1 MKIGDRI
8 NYFTGAICFGLVV
21 MFFFSSAAPVMGQV
35 FGKTYDEILEKAKR
49 EGELRLWWEVPGERG
64 VGEQFEG
71 AFKKRFGFTPR
82 VSLTPVTNPDSLLR
96 FLTEVRV
103 GRVDADLLYAGAS
116 DIAGRP
122 ERLALFE
129 DIESPLVKIFRPKFK
144 GIQGILKN
152 VAPWKRPYSVDVTTL
167 ASGLVYNTKK
177 TSADQLPRTYAEF
190 AEGKGFADPKWK
202 GNFAINTIGPAS
214 PLGDMAIQGYWDVE
228 KQKKVLQMILANK
241 PLIKRS
247 SGDVRM
253 AVALGE
259 VAAATGNIGGAEGL
273 RKEGYPIQTKLFED
287 VMTLGSI
294 GLTIPKG
301 AKSPNL
307 ALLYLAFVLEDGL
320 PIVERL
326 SGEGTFID
334 PRSQLAK
341 SLQSMPKARILEWTP
356 EEIVAGQRDK
366 VRKALQA
373 LMP

>member
-1 MKIGDRI
+1 MKIDDRKK
-8 NYFTGAICFGLVV
+8 LVV
-21 MFFFSSAAPVMGQV
+21 GVLFFGILLLTAVPALAQV
-35 FGKTYDEILEKAKR
+35 FGKTYEEILDRAKK

-64 VGEQFEG
+64 VGEQFEA

-82 VSLTPVTNPDSLLR
+82 VSLTPVTSPDSLLR
-96 FLTEVRV
+96 FLTEVKV

-129 DIESPLVKIFRPKFK
+129 DIETPLVKTFSPKFK
-144 GIQGILKN
+144 GVEGVLKN
-152 VAPWKRPYSVDVTTL
+152 LAAWKRPYSVDVTTL
-167 ASGLVYNTKK
+167 ASGIVYNSKR

-202 GNFAINTIGPAS
+202 GNFAINSIGPAS
-214 PLGDMAIQGYWDVE
+214 PLTDMAIQGFWDIE
-228 KQKKVLQMILANK
+228 KQKKVLQMLLANK

-259 VAAATGNIGGAEGL
+259 VAAAAANIGGTDGL

-287 VMTLGSI
+287 VMVVGSI

-307 ALLYLAFVLEDGL
+307 ALLYLAFILEDGL
-320 PIVERL
+320 PLVERIN
-326 SGEGTFID
+326 GEGTFVD

-341 SLQSMPKARILEWTP
+341 TLKAMPTAKILEWTP

-366 VRKALQA
+366 ARKTLQA

>member
-1 MKIGDRI
+1 MKLRRI
-8 NYFTGAICFGLVV
+8 NLFAAGICFAFALLCAVPG
-21 MFFFSSAAPVMGQV
+21 FAQV
-35 FGKTYDEILEKAKR
+35 FGKSYEEIVDKAKK
-49 EGELRLWWEVPGERG
+49 EAELRLWWEVPGERG
-64 VGEQFEG
+64 VGEQFEA

-82 VSLTPVTNPDSLLR
+82 ISLTPVTSPDSLTR

-103 GRVDADLLYAGAS
+103 GRIDADLLYAGAS

-129 DIESPLVKIFRPKFK
+129 DIESPLVKIFSPKFK
-144 GIQGILKN
+144 GVEGILKN

-167 ASGLVYNTKK
+167 ASGIVYNAKK
-177 TSADQLPRTYAEF
+177 TTADQLPRTYAEF
-190 AEGKGFADPKWK
+190 AEGKGFTDPKWK
-202 GNFAINTIGPAS
+202 GNFAINSIGPAS
-214 PLGDMAIQGYWDVE
+214 PLADMAIQNYWDIE
-228 KQKKVLQMILANK
+228 KQKKVLQAILANK

-287 VMTLGSI
+287 VMTVGSI

-307 ALLYLAFVLEDGL
+307 ALLYLAFILEDGL
-320 PIVERL
+320 PLVERIN
-326 SGEGTFID
+326 GEGTFID

-341 SLQSMPKARILEWTP
+341 ALKSMPKAKILEWTP
-356 EEIVAGQRDK
+356 EEIVAGNRDK
-366 VRKALQA
+366 SRKALQA

>member
-1 MKIGDRI
+1 MKLRRI
-8 NYFTGAICFGLVV
+8 NLFAAGICFAFALLCAVPG
-21 MFFFSSAAPVMGQV
+21 FAQV
-35 FGKTYDEILEKAKR
+35 FGKSYEEIVDKAKK
-49 EGELRLWWEVPGERG
+49 EAELRLWWEVPGERG
-64 VGEQFEG
+64 VGEQFEA

-82 VSLTPVTNPDSLLR
+82 ISLTPVTSPDSLTR

-103 GRVDADLLYAGAS
+103 GRIDADLLYAGAS

-129 DIESPLVKIFRPKFK
+129 DIESPLVKIFSPKFK
-144 GIQGILKN
+144 GVEGILKN

-167 ASGLVYNTKK
+167 ASGIVYNAKK
-177 TSADQLPRTYAEF
+177 TTADQLPRTYAEF
-190 AEGKGFADPKWK
+190 AEGKGFTDPKWK
-202 GNFAINTIGPAS
+202 GNFAINSIGPAS
-214 PLGDMAIQGYWDVE
+214 PLADMAIQNYWDIE
-228 KQKKVLQMILANK
+228 KQKKVLQAILANK

-287 VMTLGSI
+287 VMTVGSI
-294 GLTIPKG
+294 GLTVPKG

-307 ALLYLAFVLEDGL
+307 ALLYLAFILEDGL
-320 PIVERL
+320 PLVERVN
-326 SGEGTFID
+326 GEGTFID

-341 SLQSMPKARILEWTP
+341 ALKSMPKAKILEWTP
-356 EEIVAGQRDK
+356 EEIVAGNRDK
-366 VRKALQA
+366 SRKALQA

>member
-1 MKIGDRI
+1 MKLRRI
-8 NYFTGAICFGLVV
+8 NLFAAGICFAFALLCAVPG
-21 MFFFSSAAPVMGQV
+21 FAQV
-35 FGKTYDEILEKAKR
+35 FGKSYEEIVDKAKK
-49 EGELRLWWEVPGERG
+49 EAELRLWWEVPGERG
-64 VGEQFEG
+64 VGEQFEA

-82 VSLTPVTNPDSLLR
+82 ISLTPVTSPDSLTR

-103 GRVDADLLYAGAS
+103 GRIDADLLYAGAS

-129 DIESPLVKIFRPKFK
+129 DIESPLVKIFSPKFK
-144 GIQGILKN
+144 GVEGILKN

-167 ASGLVYNTKK
+167 ASGIVYNAKK
-177 TSADQLPRTYAEF
+177 TTADQLPRMYAEF
-190 AEGKGFADPKWK
+190 AEGKGFTDPKWR
-202 GNFAINTIGPAS
+202 GNFAINSIGPAS
-214 PLGDMAIQGYWDVE
+214 PLADMAIQNYWDIE
-228 KQKKVLQMILANK
+228 KQKKVLQAILANK

-287 VMTLGSI
+287 VMTVGSI

-307 ALLYLAFVLEDGL
+307 ALLYLAFILEDGL
-320 PIVERL
+320 PLVERIN
-326 SGEGTFID
+326 GEGTFID

-341 SLQSMPKARILEWTP
+341 ALKSMPRAKILEWTP
-356 EEIVAGQRDK
+356 EEIVAGNRDK
-366 VRKALQA
+366 SRKALQA

>member
-1 MKIGDRI
+1 MKLNRI
-8 NYFTGAICFGLVV
+8 NSFAAGFCCAVALFC
-21 MFFFSSAAPVMGQV
+21 AAPAFAQV
-35 FGKTYDEILEKAKR
+35 FGKSYEEIVDKAKK

-64 VGEQFEG
+64 VGEQFEA
-71 AFKKRFGFTPR
+71 AFKKRFGFSPR
-82 VSLTPVTNPDSLLR
+82 VSLTPVTSPDSLTR

-103 GRVDADLLYAGAS
+103 GRIDADLLYAGAS

-129 DIESPLVKIFRPKFK
+129 DMETPLVKIFSPKFK
-144 GIQGILKN
+144 GIEGILKN
-152 VAPWKRPYSVDVTTL
+152 VAMWKRPYSVDVTTL
-167 ASGLVYNTKK
+167 ASGIVYNSKK
-177 TSADQLPRTYAEF
+177 TTADQLPRTYAEF
-190 AEGKGFADPKWK
+190 AEGKGFTDPKWK
-202 GNFAINTIGPAS
+202 GNFAINSIGPAS
-214 PLGDMAIQGYWDVE
+214 PLGDMAIQNYWDIE
-228 KQKKVLQMILANK
+228 KQKKVLQAILANK

-259 VAAATGNIGGAEGL
+259 VAAATGNIGGTEGL

-287 VMTLGSI
+287 VMTVGSI

-320 PIVERL
+320 PLVERIN
-326 SGEGTFID
+326 GEGTFID

-341 SLQSMPKARILEWTP
+341 TLKSMPKAKILEWTP
-356 EEIVAGQRDK
+356 EEIVAGNRDK
-366 VRKALQA
+366 ARKALQA

>member
-1 MKIGDRI
+1 MNIDSRR
-8 NYFTGAICFGLVV
+8 NCFAVVLCFGILLL
-21 MFFFSSAAPVMGQV
+21 AAVPALAQV
-35 FGKTYDEILEKAKR
+35 FGKSYEEVLDRAKK

-64 VGEQFEG
+64 VGEQFEA

-82 VSLTPVTNPDSLLR
+82 VSLTPVTSPDSLTR
-96 FLTEVRV
+96 FLTEVKV

-116 DIAGRP
+116 DVAGRP

-129 DIESPLVKIFRPKFK
+129 DIDAPLVKIFSPKFK
-144 GIQGILKN
+144 GVEGILKN
-152 VAPWKRPYSVDVTTL
+152 LAPWKRPYSVDVTTL
-167 ASGLVYNTKK
+167 ASGIVYNTKR
-177 TSADQLPRTYAEF
+177 TGADQLPRTYAEF
-190 AEGKGFADPKWK
+190 AEGKGFTDPKWK
-202 GNFAINTIGPAS
+202 GNFAINSIGPAS
-214 PLGDMAIQGYWDVE
+214 PLSDMAIQNYWDME
-228 KQKKVLQMILANK
+228 KQKKVLQAILANK

-259 VAAATGNIGGAEGL
+259 VAAATGNIGGTEGL

-287 VMTLGSI
+287 VMTVGSI

-320 PIVERL
+320 PLVERIN
-326 SGEGTFID
+326 GEGTFID

-341 SLQSMPKARILEWTP
+341 ALKSMPKAKILEWTP
-356 EEIVAGQRDK
+356 EEIVAGNRDK
-366 VRKALQA
+366 SRKALQA

>member
-1 MKIGDRI
+1 MKHRRI
-8 NYFTGAICFGLVV
+8 NLFAAGICFAFALLCAVPG
-21 MFFFSSAAPVMGQV
+21 FAQV
-35 FGKTYDEILEKAKR
+35 FGKSYEEIVDKAKK
-49 EGELRLWWEVPGERG
+49 EAELRLWWEVPGERG
-64 VGEQFEG
+64 VGEQFEA
-71 AFKKRFGFTPR
+71 AFKRRFGFTPR
-82 VSLTPVTNPDSLLR
+82 ISLTPVTSPDSLTR

-103 GRVDADLLYAGAS
+103 GRIDADLLYAGAS

-129 DIESPLVKIFRPKFK
+129 DIESPLVKIFSPKFK
-144 GIQGILKN
+144 GVEGILKN

-167 ASGLVYNTKK
+167 ASGIVYNAKK
-177 TSADQLPRTYAEF
+177 TTADQLPRTYAEF
-190 AEGKGFADPKWK
+190 AEGKGFTDPKWK
-202 GNFAINTIGPAS
+202 GNFAINSIGPAS
-214 PLGDMAIQGYWDVE
+214 PLADMAIQNYWDIE
-228 KQKKVLQMILANK
+228 KQKKVLQAILANK

-287 VMTLGSI
+287 VMTVGSI

-307 ALLYLAFVLEDGL
+307 ALLYLAFILEDGL
-320 PIVERL
+320 PLVERIN
-326 SGEGTFID
+326 GEGTFID

-341 SLQSMPKARILEWTP
+341 ALKSMPRAKILEWTP
-356 EEIVAGQRDK
+356 EEIVAGNRDK
-366 VRKALQA
+366 SRKALQA

>member
-1 MKIGDRI
+1 MKIGGRK
-8 NYFTGAICFGLVV
+8 NFVAAVLCCGLVLP
-21 MFFFSSAAPVMGQV
+21 ATAPALAQT
-35 FGKTYDEILEKAKR
+35 FGKTYEEILDRAKK

-64 VGEQFEG
+64 VGEQFAA

-82 VSLTPVTNPDSLLR
+82 VSLTPVTSPDSLTR

-103 GRVDADLLYAGAS
+103 GRIDADLLYAGAS

-129 DIESPLVKIFRPKFK
+129 DIEAPLVKVFSPKFK
-144 GIQGILKN
+144 GVEGILKN

-167 ASGLVYNTKK
+167 ASGIVYNTKK
-177 TSADQLPRTYAEF
+177 TSADQLPRTYGEF
-190 AEGKGFADPKWK
+190 AEGKGFTDPRWK
-202 GNFAINTIGPAS
+202 GNFAINSIGPAS
-214 PLGDMAIQGYWDVE
+214 PLGDMAIQNYWDIE
-228 KQKKVLQMILANK
+228 KQKKVLQAILANK

-259 VAAATGNIGGAEGL
+259 VAAATGNIGGSEGL

-287 VMTLGSI
+287 VMTVGSI

-320 PIVERL
+320 PLVERIN
-326 SGEGTFID
+326 GEGTFID
-334 PRSQLAK
+334 SRSQLAK
-341 SLQSMPKARILEWTP
+341 ALKSMPKAKILEWTP
-356 EEIVAGQRDK
+356 EEIVAGNRDK
-366 VRKALQA
+366 ARKALQA

>member
-1 MKIGDRI
+1 MKIGSRR
-8 NYFTGAICFGLVV
+8 NVFAALLCCGLVLLGT
-21 MFFFSSAAPVMGQV
+21 SSGSAQT
-35 FGKTYDEILEKAKR
+35 FGKTYEEIVDRAKK

-64 VGEQFEG
+64 VGEQFEA

-82 VSLTPVTNPDSLLR
+82 ISLTPVTSPDSLTR

-103 GRVDADLLYAGAS
+103 GRIDADLLYAGAS

-129 DIESPLVKIFRPKFK
+129 DIESPLVKIFSPKFK
-144 GIQGILKN
+144 GVDGILKN

-167 ASGLVYNTKK
+167 ASGIVYNTKK
-177 TSADQLPRTYAEF
+177 TSADQLPRIYGEF
-190 AEGKGFADPKWK
+190 AEGKGFTDPKWK
-202 GNFAINTIGPAS
+202 GNFAINSIGPAS
-214 PLGDMAIQGYWDVE
+214 PLGDMAIQNHWDIE
-228 KQKKVLQMILANK
+228 KQKKVLQAILANK

-259 VAAATGNIGGAEGL
+259 VAAATGNIGGTDGL

-287 VMTLGSI
+287 VMTVGSI

-301 AKSPNL
+301 AKSPHL
-307 ALLYLAFVLEDGL
+307 ALLYLAFILEDGL
-320 PIVERL
+320 PLVERIN
-326 SGEGTFID
+326 GEGTFVD

-341 SLQSMPKARILEWTP
+341 ALKSMPKAKILEWTP
-356 EEIVAGQRDK
+356 EEIVAGNRDK
-366 VRKALQA
+366 ARKALQA